1 MYWFWLNMPLAAA
14 FFAAWV
20 GIPMWLVFKHPD
32 GAPRPDTSTTA
43 VSTQTI
49 TTSSPAARGAEPAI
63 STSCP
68 VRVYG

>member
-20 GIPMWLVFKHPD
+20 GIPMWLVFRHSDEAPSPD
-32 GAPRPDTSTTA
+32 MSTTA

-49 TTSSPAARGAEPAI
+49 TTSPRAARGAQPAI
-63 STSCP
+63 STPCP
-68 VRVYG
+68 ARV

>member
-20 GIPMWLVFKHPD
+20 GIPMWLVFKHSD
-32 GAPRPDTSTTA
+32 GASRPDTSTTA

-49 TTSSPAARGAEPAI
+49 ITSPPAARGDQSAI
-63 STSCP
+63 STPCP
-68 VRVYG
+68 AQV